1 MRRFC
6 NLTPQYRLPLNICG
20 GRGERCGGR
29 DRAAA
34 RISLPAPAIPAAVMS
49 SVVTG
54 TRSAASTAIT
64 RSCPARTLTLKQQ
77 ILEIQLRLSREPDLP
92 VPRAAAEEHPDRHDW
107 VRPGSF
113 WLLTTKLRQ
122 NSRCQD
128 TKLISIVWMKYLT
141 VR

>member
-107 VRPGSF
+107 VPGA
-113 WLLTTKLRQ
+113 
-122 NSRCQD
+122 SRC
-128 TKLISIVWMKYLT
+128 
-141 VR
+141 